1 MIEAARRDV
10 TLASG
15 HRIAT
20 YSARPRDHD
29 PCKVLLLLNGGPGLP
44 CDYLLTPHLAL
55 VDHGWSL
62 FSYDQLGCGASDH
75 PEDPALWTLDRYVR
89 ELEELVNALGLGRFH
104 LLGHSWG
111 TWLGTEYA
119 LRNQARIRK
128 YVFADGDC
136 DTPHLVEQLERLRS
150 ALGQE
155 TVQMMKRREADG
167 SIEHPEYK
175 AAITLLNFRHVC
187 RLDQWPEP
195 LTRSLAQW
203 NMGPYKTIQGP
214 NEFTYTGN
222 IRDWSLIPKLGDLRI
237 PCLVL
242 CGEFDELPPPCSYRI
257 HDALP
262 DSRLRVFADCSHMPF
277 YEDPESYFACL
288 LDFLQPGTR

>member
-1 MIEAARRDV
+1 MQPVRRDV
-10 TLASG
+10 TLSSG

-20 YSARPRDHD
+20 YTARPATPD
-29 PCKVLLLLNGGPGLP
+29 PAKVLLLLNGGPGLP

-55 VDHGWSL
+55 VAHGWTL
-62 FSYDQLGCGASDH
+62 FSYDQLGCGESDR
-75 PEDPALWTLDRYVR
+75 PEDDSLWTLGRYVA
-89 ELEELVNALGLGRFH
+89 ELEEVVRAVGLERYS

-111 TWLGTEYA
+111 TWLGTEFA
-119 LRNQARIRK
+119 LRNQRSIVR

-150 ALGQE
+150 ALGHE
-155 TVQMMKRREADG
+155 TVQMMKRREATG
-167 SIEHPEYK
+167 TIEHPEYQ
-175 AAITLLNFRHVC
+175 AAITLLNYRHVC

-203 NMGPYKTIQGP
+203 NMGPYRTIQGP

-222 IRDWSLIPKLGDLRI
+222 IRDWSLIPKLGELRI

-242 CGEFDELPPPCSYRI
+242 CGEHDELPVACSARI

-262 DSRLRVFADCSHMPF
+262 DSRLKVFAGCSHMPF
-277 YEDPESYFACL
+277 YEDPAAYFPYL
-288 LDFLQPGTR
+288 LRFLEA